1 MSQPSPFVSAYPFP
15 TVKGNLFPP
24 VCLTSHWD
32 PTKML
37 RHILPSRHVTLPEDF
52 RPLVKVCMEYKTS
65 APTREAPL
73 PPSDMVFPTGGSVY
87 PPGRYSA
94 AIDQESVLRTLDQRL
109 DRACVTSQYIPSEN
123 SNMYQAGSTLPDR
136 KATVSA
142 FVSEHSG
149 RMPDR
154 NATDVFVAELSMP
167 QALLRNDGTTCRSA
181 NDSAYFER
189 SGRLFHNPTKQDRYG
204 AQTFY
209 AKRNGLPQG
218 APMPHGGVNQMP
230 PTAQARRSIQSA
242 PAFSQP
248 GGASQEQTAPPKR
261 VTNASGTSFV
271 GIATSGSAAPV
282 W

>member
-15 TVKGNLFPP
+15 TVKGDLFPP

-37 RHILPSRHVTLPEDF
+37 RHILPTRHVTLPEDF

-73 PPSDMVFPTGGSVY
+73 PPADMVFPMGGGVY

-109 DRACVTSQYIPSEN
+109 DRACMTGQYVPSTE
-123 SNMYQAGSTLPDR
+123 SNLYNAGSTLPDR
-136 KATVSA
+136 KAAVSA
-142 FVSEHSG
+142 FVAEHSG
-149 RMPDR
+149 SMPDR

-181 NDSAYFER
+181 NDTAYFER

-209 AKRNGLPQG
+209 AKRGGLPQG

-230 PTAQARRSIQSA
+230 PTSQARRSIQSA

-248 GGASQEQTAPPKR
+248 GGAAIQRMAAGK
-261 VTNASGTSFV
+261 VTNSSGTSFV
-271 GIATSGSAAPV
+271 GIATSGSAARV

>member
-15 TVKGNLFPP
+15 TVKGDLFPP

-37 RHILPSRHVTLPEDF
+37 RHILPTRHVTLPEDF

-73 PPSDMVFPTGGSVY
+73 PPADMVFPMGGGVY

-109 DRACVTSQYIPSEN
+109 DRACMTGQYVPSTE
-123 SNMYQAGSTLPDR
+123 SNLYNAGSTLPDR
-136 KATVSA
+136 KAAVSA
-142 FVSEHSG
+142 FVAEHSG
-149 RMPDR
+149 SMPDR

-181 NDSAYFER
+181 NDTAYFER

-209 AKRNGLPQG
+209 AKRGGLPQG

-230 PTAQARRSIQSA
+230 PTAQARRSVQSY

-248 GGASQEQTAPPKR
+248 GGASQERAAPKA
-261 VTNASGTSFV
+261 VTNSSGTSFV

>member
-37 RHILPSRHVTLPEDF
+37 RHILPTRHVTLPEDF

-73 PPSDMVFPTGGSVY
+73 PPADMVFPMGGGVY

-109 DRACVTSQYIPSEN
+109 DRACTTSQYVPSAK
-123 SNMYQAGSTLPDR
+123 SNMYVAGSTLPDR
-136 KATVSA
+136 KAIT
-142 FVSEHSG
+142 
-149 RMPDR
+149 
-154 NATDVFVAELSMP
+154 NQFVAELSMP
-167 QALLRNDGTTCRSA
+167 QALLRNDGLTCRSA
-181 NDSAYFER
+181 NDTAYFER

-209 AKRNGLPQG
+209 AKRGGLPQG

-230 PTAQARRSIQSA
+230 LTSQARQSVQSA

-248 GGASQEQTAPPKR
+248 GGAAPVPRLTAGK

>member
-1 MSQPSPFVSAYPFP
+1 MSHTPSPFVSAFPFSA
-15 TVKGNLFPP
+15 VEGNLFPP

-37 RHILPSRHVTLPEDF
+37 RHILPTRHVTLPEDF

-73 PPSDMVFPTGGSVY
+73 PPSDMVFPMGGGVY

-109 DRACVTSQYIPSEN
+109 DRGCAGAQYVPSLQGN
-123 SNMYQAGSTLPDR
+123 LYNAGSTLPDR
-136 KATVSA
+136 KAAVSQ
-142 FVSEHSG
+142 
-149 RMPDR
+149 
-154 NATDVFVAELSMP
+154 FVAELSMP
-167 QALLRNDGTTCRSA
+167 QALLRKDGETCRSA

-209 AKRNGLPQG
+209 AKRGGLPQG
-218 APMPHGGVNQMP
+218 APMPHGGVNQVP
-230 PTAQARRSIQSA
+230 PTAQARRSIQSTA
-242 PAFSQP
+242 AFPQP
-248 GGASQEQTAPPKR
+248 GGASAYRPPVVKPTSR
-261 VTNASGTSFV
+261 DGTSFV
-271 GIATSGSAAPV
+271 GVATSGSAARV

>member
-37 RHILPSRHVTLPEDF
+37 RHILPTRHVTLPEDF

-73 PPSDMVFPTGGSVY
+73 PPADMVFPTGGGVY

-109 DRACVTSQYIPSEN
+109 DRACVTSQYIPSEG
-123 SNMYQAGSTLPDR
+123 SNMYVGGSTLPDR

-142 FVSEHSG
+142 
-149 RMPDR
+149 
-154 NATDVFVAELSMP
+154 FVAELSMP
-167 QALLRNDGTTCRSA
+167 QALLRNDGTTCRSV
-181 NDSAYFER
+181 NDTAYFER

-209 AKRNGLPQG
+209 AKRGGLPHG

-230 PTAQARRSIQSA
+230 PTAQAHRSVQSA

-248 GGASQEQTAPPKR
+248 GGATHMKR
-261 VTNASGTSFV
+261 LSGAVTNSSGTSFV

>member
-15 TVKGNLFPP
+15 TVEGNLFPP
-24 VCLTSHWD
+24 MCLTSHWD

-37 RHILPSRHVTLPEDF
+37 RHILPTRHVTLPEDF

-73 PPSDMVFPTGGSVY
+73 PPADMVFPTGGGVY

-109 DRACVTSQYIPSEN
+109 DRVCVTSQYIPSEG
-123 SNMYQAGSTLPDR
+123 SNMYVAGSTLPDR

-142 FVSEHSG
+142 FV
-149 RMPDR
+149 
-154 NATDVFVAELSMP
+154 AELSMP
-167 QALLRNDGTTCRSA
+167 QALLRNDGLTCRSA
-181 NDSAYFER
+181 NDTAYFER

-209 AKRNGLPQG
+209 AKRGGLPQG

-230 PTAQARRSIQSA
+230 PTAQARRSVQSY

-248 GGASQEQTAPPKR
+248 GGASQERVVSKA
-261 VTNASGTSFV
+261 VTNSSGTSFV

>member
-15 TVKGNLFPP
+15 TVEGDLFPP

-37 RHILPSRHVTLPEDF
+37 RHILPTRHVTLPEDF

-73 PPSDMVFPTGGSVY
+73 PPADMVFPMGGGVY

-94 AIDQESVLRTLDQRL
+94 AIDQESVLRTLDQPL
-109 DRACVTSQYIPSEN
+109 DRACVTSQYIPSME
-123 SNMYQAGSTLPDR
+123 SNLYNAGSTLPDR
-136 KATVSA
+136 KATMSA
-142 FVSEHSG
+142 FVS
-149 RMPDR
+149 
-154 NATDVFVAELSMP
+154 ELSMP
-167 QALLRNDGTTCRSA
+167 QALLRNDGLTCRSA

-209 AKRNGLPQG
+209 AKRGGLPQG

-230 PTAQARRSIQSA
+230 PTAQARRSVQSA
-242 PAFSQP
+242 HAFPQP
-248 GGASQEQTAPPKR
+248 GGAAPFQVPPKAKA
-261 VTNASGTSFV
+261 VTNSSGTSFV

>member
-15 TVKGNLFPP
+15 TVEGNLFPP

-37 RHILPSRHVTLPEDF
+37 RHILPTRHVTLPEDF

-73 PPSDMVFPTGGSVY
+73 PPADMVFPMGGGVY

-109 DRACVTSQYIPSEN
+109 DRSCAGSQYIPSAG
-123 SNMYQAGSTLPDR
+123 SNLYNAGSTLPDR
-136 KATVSA
+136 KATVSQ
-142 FVSEHSG
+142 
-149 RMPDR
+149 
-154 NATDVFVAELSMP
+154 FVAELSMP
-167 QALLRNDGTTCRSA
+167 QALLRNDGLTCRSA

-209 AKRNGLPQG
+209 AKRGGLPQG

-230 PTAQARRSIQSA
+230 PTSQARRSIQST

-248 GGASQEQTAPPKR
+248 GGAAPPHMKTAPSKR

>member
-37 RHILPSRHVTLPEDF
+37 RHILPTRHVTLPEDF

-73 PPSDMVFPTGGSVY
+73 PPSDMVFPMGGGVY

-109 DRACVTSQYIPSEN
+109 DRACVTSQYIPSEG
-123 SNMYQAGSTLPDR
+123 SNMYVAGSTLPDR
-136 KATVSA
+136 KAIT
-142 FVSEHSG
+142 
-149 RMPDR
+149 
-154 NATDVFVAELSMP
+154 NQFVAELSMP
-167 QALLRNDGTTCRSA
+167 QALLRNDGMTCRSA
-181 NDSAYFER
+181 NDTAYFER

-209 AKRNGLPQG
+209 AKRGKQG

-230 PTAQARRSIQSA
+230 PTSQARRSVQSA

-248 GGASQEQTAPPKR
+248 GGAAPQERAANKR
-261 VTNASGTSFV
+261 VTNSSGTSFV

>member
-15 TVKGNLFPP
+15 TVEGNLFPP

-37 RHILPSRHVTLPEDF
+37 RHILPTRHVTLPEDF

-73 PPSDMVFPTGGSVY
+73 PPADMVFPMGGGVY

-109 DRACVTSQYIPSEN
+109 DRACVTSQYIPSMG
-123 SNMYQAGSTLPDR
+123 SNLYNAGSTLPDR
-136 KATVSA
+136 KAIT
-142 FVSEHSG
+142 
-149 RMPDR
+149 
-154 NATDVFVAELSMP
+154 NQFVAELSMP
-167 QALLRNDGTTCRSA
+167 QALLRNDGLTCRSA

-209 AKRNGLPQG
+209 AKRGGLPQG

-230 PTAQARRSIQSA
+230 PTSQARRSVQST
-242 PAFSQP
+242 PAFPQP
-248 GGASQEQTAPPKR
+248 GGSVSQEQTAPSKK
-261 VTNASGTSFV
+261 VTNSSGTSFV

>member
-15 TVKGNLFPP
+15 TVKGDLFPP

-37 RHILPSRHVTLPEDF
+37 RHILPTRHVTLPEDF

-73 PPSDMVFPTGGSVY
+73 PPADRVFPMGGGVY

-109 DRACVTSQYIPSEN
+109 DRACMTGQYVPSTE
-123 SNMYQAGSTLPDR
+123 SNLYNAGSTLPDR
-136 KATVSA
+136 KAAVSA
-142 FVSEHSG
+142 FVAEHSG
-149 RMPDR
+149 SMPDR

-181 NDSAYFER
+181 NDTAYFER

-209 AKRNGLPQG
+209 AKRGGLPQG

-230 PTAQARRSIQSA
+230 PTSQARRSIQSA

-248 GGASQEQTAPPKR
+248 GGAAIQRMAAGK
-261 VTNASGTSFV
+261 VTNSSGTSFV
-271 GIATSGSAAPV
+271 GIATSGSAARV

>member
-1 MSQPSPFVSAYPFP
+1 
-15 TVKGNLFPP
+15 
-24 VCLTSHWD
+24 
-32 PTKML
+32 ML
-37 RHILPSRHVTLPEDF
+37 RHILPTRHVTLPEDF

-73 PPSDMVFPTGGSVY
+73 PPADMVFPMGGGVY

-109 DRACVTSQYIPSEN
+109 DRACVTSQYIPSEG
-123 SNMYQAGSTLPDR
+123 SNMYVAGSTLPDR
-136 KATVSA
+136 KAIT
-142 FVSEHSG
+142 
-149 RMPDR
+149 
-154 NATDVFVAELSMP
+154 NQFVAELSMP
-167 QALLRNDGTTCRSA
+167 QALLRNDGLTCRSA
-181 NDSAYFER
+181 NDTAYFER

-209 AKRNGLPQG
+209 AKRGGLPQG

-230 PTAQARRSIQSA
+230 PTAQAHRSVQSA

-248 GGASQEQTAPPKR
+248 GGATHMKVLSGT
-261 VTNASGTSFV
+261 VTNSSGTSFV

>member
-37 RHILPSRHVTLPEDF
+37 RHILPTRHVTLPEDF

-73 PPSDMVFPTGGSVY
+73 PPADMVFPTGGGVY

-109 DRACVTSQYIPSEN
+109 DRACVTSQYIPSEG
-123 SNMYQAGSTLPDR
+123 SNMYVAGSTLPDR

-142 FVSEHSG
+142 
-149 RMPDR
+149 
-154 NATDVFVAELSMP
+154 FVAELSMP
-167 QALLRNDGTTCRSA
+167 QALLRNDGTTCRSV
-181 NDSAYFER
+181 NDTAYFER

-209 AKRNGLPQG
+209 AKRGGLPHG

-230 PTAQARRSIQSA
+230 PTAQAHRSVQSA

-248 GGASQEQTAPPKR
+248 GGATHMKR
-261 VTNASGTSFV
+261 LSGTVTNSSGTSFV

>member
-1 MSQPSPFVSAYPFP
+1 MSQPSPFVSAYPFSA
-15 TVKGNLFPP
+15 VKGNLFPP

-94 AIDQESVLRTLDQRL
+94 AIDQESALRTLDQRL
-109 DRACVTSQYIPSEN
+109 DRACVTSQYIPSVT
-123 SNMYQAGSTLPDR
+123 SNLYNAGSTLPDR
-136 KATVSA
+136 KTVT
-142 FVSEHSG
+142 
-149 RMPDR
+149 
-154 NATDVFVAELSMP
+154 NQFVAELSMP
-167 QALLRNDGTTCRSA
+167 QALLRNDGLTCRSA

-209 AKRNGLPQG
+209 AKRGGLPQG

-230 PTAQARRSIQSA
+230 LTSQARRSVQNA
-242 PAFSQP
+242 PAFPQP
-248 GGASQEQTAPPKR
+248 GGSTHVKAAPKR
-261 VTNASGTSFV
+261 VTNSSGTSFV